1 MVTASNFDLVQM
13 EKKFCNVVYP
23 PNDAE
28 IVVWAGGNI
37 PGLLYPT

>member
-1 MVTASNFDLVQM
+1 MVTAGNFDSVQM
-13 EKKFCNVVYP
+13 EKLCSVVYP

-37 PGLLYPT
+37 PAVIYPI